1 MKDVVFH
8 SFNTFLRGVDFYE
21 LNGNLWL
28 IMTEEKEWVIELR
41 SNGTLWYNFYF
52 FENILKHMGMD
63 VYDTKEYITEY
74 LKDILKTQINELGPS
89 TLTPLKTMEYI
100 MENGIKEVHW
110 RQVEHYPD
118 YVDNILKNMD
128 K

>member
-1 MKDVVFH
+1 
-8 SFNTFLRGVDFYE
+8 
-21 LNGNLWL
+21 
-28 IMTEEKEWVIELR
+28 
-41 SNGTLWYNFYF
+41 
-52 FENILKHMGMD
+52 MD